1 MRYNREAQRRI
12 YSLERGGLGEV
23 EMWLE
28 RTTRDWDER
37 LSRLAAEI
45 AAFGEEDR

>member
-37 LSRLAAEI
+37 LGRLAAEI